1 MPKYQNAIK
10 LDFMGSVLFMN
21 GKATRKI
28 AQIMKCAL
36 ITEVAGLMFGTAS
49 QAEARPLKVFI
60 TRLHL

>member
-1 MPKYQNAIK
+1 MPKYQSAIT

-28 AQIMKCAL
+28 TQIMKCAL
-36 ITEVAGLMFGTAS
+36 ITEVAGLMFGAAS

-60 TRLHL
+60 TRRHL